1 MLNDAQLLRYS
12 RHILLPEVGIEGQER
27 IGAAAVLVVGAG
39 GLGCPIALYL
49 GASGVGRLS
58 IADGDSV
65 DLTNLQRQIG
75 HDTSSI
81 GENKALSLKRAV
93 EAINP
98 EIEVEAV
105 PLALAGTTLTEAVAP
120 VDLVIDAS
128 DNFAT
133 RHAVNR
139 ACVSLKKPLVSGSAI
154 GFSGQLAV
162 FDPRREDSP
171 CYHCLFPDD
180 ASEPPLRCA
189 DAGVFSP
196 LVGVIGAMQ
205 ALEALKLLARVGDSL
220 VGKLLLWDGLRGEAR
235 ILRVPRDPDCGVCGR
250 GFRRA
255 ASPAVAPE

>member
-12 RHILLPEVGIEGQER
+12 RHILLPEIGVEGQER

-39 GLGCPIALYL
+39 GLGCPVALYL

-58 IADGDSV
+58 IADGDIV

-81 GENKALSLKRAV
+81 GENKALSLKRTVA
-93 EAINP
+93 AINP
-98 EIEVEAV
+98 EIEVEAMTE
-105 PLALAGTTLTEAVAP
+105 ALAGMALTEAVARA
-120 VDLVIDAS
+120 DLVIDAS

-139 ACVSLKKPLVSGSAI
+139 ACVFLKKPLVSGSAI

-162 FDPRREDSP
+162 FDPRRENSP

-180 ASEPPLRCA
+180 VSEPLLRCA

-205 ALEALKLLARVGDSL
+205 ALEALKYLARVGDSL
-220 VGKLLLWDGLRGEAR
+220 VGKLLLWDGLRAEAR
-235 ILRVPRDPDCGVCGR
+235 TLRVPRDPDCGVCGGR
-250 GFRRA
+250 
-255 ASPAVAPE
+255 S

>member
-12 RHILLPEVGIEGQER
+12 RHILLPEIGVEGQER

-39 GLGCPIALYL
+39 GLGCPVALYL

-58 IADGDSV
+58 IADGDIV

-81 GENKALSLKRAV
+81 GENKALSLKRTVA
-93 EAINP
+93 AINP
-98 EIEVEAV
+98 EIEVEAMTE
-105 PLALAGTTLTEAVAP
+105 PLAGTALTQAVARA
-120 VDLVIDAS
+120 DLVIDAS

-139 ACVSLKKPLVSGSAI
+139 ACVFLKKPLVSGSAI

-162 FDPRREDSP
+162 FDPRRENSP

-180 ASEPPLRCA
+180 VSEPLLRCA

-205 ALEALKLLARVGDSL
+205 ALEALKYLARVGDSL
-220 VGKLLLWDGLRGEAR
+220 VGKLLLWDGLRAEAR
-235 ILRVPRDPDCGVCGR
+235 TLRVPRDPDCGVCGGR
-250 GFRRA
+250 
-255 ASPAVAPE
+255 S